1 MSDIKIN
8 NRPANYH
15 RITKKELHEFAW
27 WLIGKYNSSESEAYN
42 KYTDYRIAKIYL
54 KETGKHMHVS
64 TVKNNR
70 NWYTYKG
77 ELVRLAGHPT

>member
-1 MSDIKIN
+1 MSDIKSD

-15 RITKKELHEFAW
+15 RITKKDLHDFAW
-27 WLIGKYNSSESEAYN
+27 WLIGKYNSLERDEYYN
-42 KYTDYRIAKIYL
+42 YSDYRVAKLYL

-70 NWYTYKG
+70 NWYTMNG
-77 ELVRLAGHPT
+77 ELIRL